1 MIILS
6 AKTEESD
13 KVSGLTLG
21 ADDYIEKPY
30 NPAELIARVKAHLRR
45 YRAWSGG
52 ETEKKKDPD
61 QVVNGGLVL
70 DKKQRVIF
78 VEGEEVH
85 LTATEYKIL
94 ELLMTHPGQVFP
106 AEQIYENVWQETAD
120 YAVEN
125 TVMVHIRHIREMVKA
140 IKKFIKEYYDCVFGA
155 LMFIIG
161 SFLFFVMLVNRYY
174 FRTWGVWRIC
184 LIGNILVQPGICL
197 LVRRYMKLRYR
208 NWSQRGSAETYLQ
221 DTEDSIYYQT
231 WKAKEKQS
239 EKRFRNI
246 LAVELSAAAAYLF
259 FISYSSGWG
268 WNYATGYMM
277 VATVFIEYICC
288 REVIQRYWRNELDQI
303 MEQTE
308 SFFQKRL
315 EQALEIERKS
325 LEKVSRSDQ
334 LRVDLIT
341 NVSHDLKTPLTS
353 IVGYLELIKKEE
365 LSDVVRDYVDV
376 ISTRAGKL
384 GEMINSLFSLAKAS
398 SGNVELHK
406 ETFELNRLME
416 QIFAD
421 MDDRIK
427 ESGLKFVTQFT
438 EEDTAIYSDNSYFYR
453 ICQNLIENA
462 LKYSAKGTRVFVKT
476 YKKEAGTDQ
485 KIVLEIT
492 NTSGYEMDFEKED
505 IIERFSRGDKARTS
519 EGNGLGL
526 AIVST
531 YAKALGGEFDIK
543 IDCDQFKAIV
553 SI

>member
-1 MIILS
+1 MDT
-6 AKTEESD
+6 KW
-13 KVSGLTLG
+13 K
-21 ADDYIEKPY
+21 
-30 NPAELIARVKAHLRR
+30 N
-45 YRAWSGG
+45 
-52 ETEKKKDPD
+52 
-61 QVVNGGLVL
+61 
-70 DKKQRVIF
+70 
-78 VEGEEVH
+78 
-85 LTATEYKIL
+85 
-94 ELLMTHPGQVFP
+94 
-106 AEQIYENVWQETAD
+106 
-120 YAVEN
+120 
-125 TVMVHIRHIREMVKA
+125 MVKA
-140 IKKFIKEYYDCVFGA
+140 IKKFIKEYYDCVFGS
-155 LMFIIG
+155 LLFIIG
-161 SFLFFVMLVNRYY
+161 SFLFFVVLVNRYY
-174 FRTWGVWRIC
+174 FSTWGVWRIC

-208 NWSQRGSAETYLQ
+208 NWSQKGIAETYLQ
-221 DTEDSIYYQT
+221 DAEDSIYYQT

-268 WNYATGYMM
+268 WNYAAGYMM

-427 ESGLKFVTQFT
+427 ERLPDMKDYFW
-438 EEDTAIYSDNSYFYR
+438 EDREYMI
-453 ICQNLIENA
+453 IP
-462 LKYSAKGTRVFVKT
+462 
-476 YKKEAGTDQ
+476 AGTCKELMDEGRTLHHCVGSSDTYMRKMADGVSWILFLRKKSELKKPYYTIEISLKDDHIIQ
-485 KIVLEIT
+485 FYSEYDRQPDKETINDVLNRYKRSIR
-492 NTSGYEMDFEKED
+492 K
-505 IIERFSRGDKARTS
+505 K
-519 EGNGLGL
+519 
-526 AIVST
+526 
-531 YAKALGGEFDIK
+531 KIK
-543 IDCDQFKAIV
+543 IQVPAAGIA
-553 SI
+553 